1 MAGNMDCAQIAMP
14 ASYTRKR
21 NESSLHASLKQHY
34 AGDEARV
41 EQVVDGYRIDVVHP
55 STLREQREPLL
66 IEVQTRSFSAIRP
79 KLCALLATHRVRLVY
94 PIACEKWI
102 VKTEPDGTLISRKR
116 SPKRGNLG
124 HLFDELVS
132 FPALMAH
139 PNLTL
144 DVVLTREEEIR
155 CNDGKGSRRRGG
167 WSIHDRRLIE
177 VVETKTFAQP
187 ADFLRLLPAGL
198 PQPFTAR
205 DLAAAMNRPVAFARR
220 AAYCLRK
227 MGALRVIG
235 KRRWAWLY
243 ALPEAAPDES

>member
-1 MAGNMDCAQIAMP
+1 MP
-14 ASYTRKR
+14 VTYARKR

-34 AGDEARV
+34 ACDDARV
-41 EQVVDGYRIDVVHP
+41 EQVVDGYRIDVVRP
-55 STLREQREPLL
+55 ANLRESPEPLL

-102 VKTEPDGTLISRKR
+102 VKVTPDGSPISRKR
-116 SPKRGNLG
+116 SPKHGCLP
-124 HLFDELVS
+124 HLFDELIS

-167 WSIHDRRLIE
+167 WSVLDRRLMEVIE
-177 VVETKTFAQP
+177 TTTFAQP
-187 ADFLRLLPAGL
+187 ADFLKLLPTGL
-198 PQPFTAR
+198 PAPFTAR
-205 DLAAAMNRPVAFARR
+205 DLASAMQRSVPFARR

-227 MGALRVIG
+227 MGALHVIG
-235 KRRWAWLY
+235 KRRRAWLY
-243 ALPEAAPDES
+243 ALPTDSKGLAMLNPTR